1 MITETRSRKIGVGER
16 VAKPLGIGVVGVGG
30 GGGNIVSH
38 LSRRGIKN
46 VDFYAINT
54 DKQAL
59 DKLDAGLET
68 IQIGAR
74 ICDGEGAGG
83 DPEVG
88 RSAAQEDTQLLMS
101 KFNGKRLLFIVS
113 CMGGGTGTGAS
124 PVIANHA
131 SHENPGLLTI
141 SILTTPGGGSG
152 DQTVTLASQGIRAM
166 RQEVD
171 AMMVVPNNKPGMGMR
186 ARQREVNKL
195 VYEKIN
201 AIARL
206 LVDTQIP
213 NIDMADLK
221 ATLSK
226 LDGEAVNMFIGTASL
241 EPDEMKDEVAEQ
253 GDSQARFKGL
263 LTQALDT
270 DWLTIDFGAPIEE
283 GRGVLSFTLGGDEDD
298 EDIDDITDE
307 SSIKQSVE
315 EMQTGART
323 SNLKVASFIDD
334 ELQKGAMVAT
344 VVLRAAHSESA
355 IAVDEVDEVEEETTT
370 ESFADYEEEEAE
382 FDPSSLP
389 LKKEPVGLGGAI
401 DEFDEHVVSQD
412 AAAPSS
418 STLDFTANEE
428 ASTEFT
434 RKNPS

>member
-1 MITETRSRKIGVGER
+1 MLTETRSRKIGVGER

-38 LSRRGIKN
+38 LSKRGIQN

-59 DKLDAGLET
+59 DELDAGLET

-124 PVIANHA
+124 PVIADHA

-141 SILTTPGGGSG
+141 SILTTPDGGSG
-152 DQTVTLASQGIRAM
+152 DQTVALASDGIRAM
-166 RQEVD
+166 REEVD

-186 ARQREVNKL
+186 KRHREVNNL
-195 VYEKIN
+195 VFEKIN

-206 LVDTQIP
+206 LVDTQVP

-241 EPDEMKDEVAEQ
+241 EPDEMKEEVSERR
-253 GDSQARFKGL
+253 DSQARFKGL

-270 DWLTIDFGAPIEE
+270 DWLTIDFDAPIEE

-298 EDIDDITDE
+298 DDIDDITDE

-315 EMQTGART
+315 EMQTGAKT
-323 SNLKVASFIDD
+323 SNLKVASFID
-334 ELQKGAMVAT
+334 EALPKGTMVAT
-344 VVLRAAHSESA
+344 VVLRATHSEIDSV
-355 IAVDEVDEVEEETTT
+355 VDEADQDTTT
-370 ESFADYEEEEAE
+370 VTPVGYNEGNE
-382 FDPSSLP
+382 FDPASLP
-389 LKKEPVGLGGAI
+389 TEKEVADLKEDADDFDNFI
-401 DEFDEHVVSQD
+401 DDQDEVSLSN
-412 AAAPSS
+412 PP
-418 STLDFTANEE
+418 LDFTANED
-428 ASTEFT
+428 ATTEFT

>member
-1 MITETRSRKIGVGER
+1 MITEASNRKIGVGDR
-16 VAKPLGIGVVGVGG
+16 VVKPLGIGVVGVGG

-38 LSRRGIKN
+38 LSKRGIKN

-59 DKLDAGLET
+59 DELDAGLET

-141 SILTTPGGGSG
+141 SILTTPGGGSS
-152 DQTVTLASQGIRAM
+152 DQTVTLAAQGIHTM
-166 RQEVD
+166 RDEVD
-171 AMMVVPNNKPGMGMR
+171 ALMVVPNNKPGIGMR
-186 ARQREVNKL
+186 KRHREVNKL

-206 LVDTQIP
+206 LVDTQVP

-241 EPDEMKDEVAEQ
+241 EPDEMQDELTESN
-253 GDSQARFKGL
+253 DSQARFKGL

-270 DWLTIDFGAPIEE
+270 EWLSIDFGAPIEE

-298 EDIDDITDE
+298 DDIDDITDE

-315 EMQTGART
+315 EVQTGAKT
-323 SNLKVASFIDD
+323 SNLKVASFID
-334 ELQKGAMVAT
+334 EKLPKGAMVAT
-344 VVLRAAHSESA
+344 VVLRAAHSEQGTV
-355 IAVDEVDEVEEETTT
+355 VDDVEVDTETETLSPT
-370 ESFADYEEEEAE
+370 QYDDDDDDAP

-389 LKKEPVGLGGAI
+389 KKEPVDLKEGADDFDKLIDDQGDVAPRGLA
-401 DEFDEHVVSQD
+401 
-412 AAAPSS
+412 
-418 STLDFTANEE
+418 LDLTTNED
-428 ASTEFT
+428 ASTELT

>member
-1 MITETRSRKIGVGER
+1 MITETRSRKIGVGEP

-68 IQIGAR
+68 IQIGER

-83 DPEVG
+83 NPEVG
-88 RSAAQEDTQLLMS
+88 RGAAQEDTQLLMS

-166 RQEVD
+166 REEVD
-171 AMMVVPNNKPGMGMR
+171 ALMVVPNNKPGMGMR
-186 ARQREVNKL
+186 ARQREVNTL

-241 EPDEMKDEVAEQ
+241 EPEEMKEEVSES

-263 LTQALDT
+263 LAQALDT
-270 DWLTIDFGAPIEE
+270 EWLTIDFGAPIEE

-315 EMQTGART
+315 EMQTGAKT

-334 ELQKGAMVAT
+334 DLPKGAMVAT
-344 VVLRAAHSESA
+344 VVLRAAHSEVETSVDAFDEESSTHASA
-355 IAVDEVDEVEEETTT
+355 EFD
-370 ESFADYEEEEAE
+370 EEAE
-382 FDPSSLP
+382 FDPSMLP
-389 LKKEPVGLGGAI
+389 VDNEPVGLDG
-401 DEFDEHVVSQD
+401 DTDDFDAHVDSQNEV
-412 AAAPSS
+412 APSNS
-418 STLDFTANEE
+418 ALDFTANED
-428 ASTEFT
+428 ASTELT

>member
-1 MITETRSRKIGVGER
+1 MMTETRSRKIGVGER
-16 VAKPLGIGVVGVGG
+16 VVKPLGIGVVGVGG

-38 LSRRGIKN
+38 LAKRGIQN

-59 DKLDAGLET
+59 DELDAGLET

-131 SHENPGLLTI
+131 SHENPGLLTV
-141 SILTTPGGGSG
+141 SILTTPDGGSG
-152 DQTVTLASQGIRAM
+152 DQTVALASEGIRAM
-166 RQEVD
+166 RDEVD
-171 AMMVVPNNKPGMGMR
+171 ALMVVPNNKPGIGMR
-186 ARQREVNKL
+186 KRHREVNEL

-213 NIDMADLK
+213 NVDMADLK

-226 LDGEAVNMFIGTASL
+226 LDGEAVDMFIGTASI
-241 EPDEMKDEVAEQ
+241 EPEEMREEVHQ
-253 GDSQARFKGL
+253 TQDSQARFKGL
-263 LTQALDT
+263 LAQALDT
-270 DWLTIDFGAPIEE
+270 DWLTIDFNAPIAE

-307 SSIKQSVE
+307 SSIKHSVE
-315 EMQTGART
+315 EMQAGAKT
-323 SNLKVASFIDD
+323 SNLKVASYIDD
-334 ELQKGAMVAT
+334 KLPKGAMVAT
-344 VVLRAAHSESA
+344 VVLRAAYSSSEA
-355 IAVDEVDEVEEETTT
+355 TVDDAETTDM
-370 ESFADYEEEEAE
+370 EIGYDDEPE
-382 FDPSSLP
+382 FDPASLP
-389 LKKEPVGLGGAI
+389 KDKKAVTLTESAE
-401 DEFDEHVVSQD
+401 EFDDFIEDQD
-412 AAAPSS
+412 EIAPPNPS
-418 STLDFTANEE
+418 LDFTANED
-428 ASTEFT
+428 ATTEFT

>member
-1 MITETRSRKIGVGER
+1 MMTETSGRKIGVGER

-38 LSRRGIKN
+38 LSKRGIKN

-54 DKQAL
+54 DRQAL
-59 DKLDAGLET
+59 DELDAGLET

-74 ICDGEGAGG
+74 ICDGAGAGG

-101 KFNGKRLLFIVS
+101 KFERKRLLFIVS

-141 SILTTPGGGSG
+141 SILTTPGGGIG
-152 DQTVTLASQGIRAM
+152 DQTVALASDGIREM
-166 RQEVD
+166 RDEVD
-171 AMMVVPNNKPGMGMR
+171 ALMVVPNNRPGIGMR
-186 ARQREVNKL
+186 KRHREVNEL

-206 LVDTQIP
+206 LVDTQVP
-213 NIDMADLK
+213 NIDLADLK

-241 EPDEMKDEVAEQ
+241 EPDEMQHEVSESR
-253 GDSQARFKGL
+253 DSQARFKGL
-263 LTQALDT
+263 LAQALDT

-315 EMQTGART
+315 EMQTGAKT
-323 SNLKVASFIDD
+323 SNLKVASFVDD
-334 ELQKGAMVAT
+334 KLPKGAMVAT
-344 VVLRAAHSESA
+344 VVLRAAQSEYEA
-355 IAVDEVDEVEEETTT
+355 AVDEIEEDVVTRSSTDYDDESPFDPLSLPTEKELVDLT
-370 ESFADYEEEEAE
+370 ESADDFEKVIDDQDDAS
-382 FDPSSLP
+382 PQGSS
-389 LKKEPVGLGGAI
+389 
-401 DEFDEHVVSQD
+401 
-412 AAAPSS
+412 
-418 STLDFTANEE
+418 LDFTANED
-428 ASTEFT
+428 ASTELT

>member
-1 MITETRSRKIGVGER
+1 MMTETRSRKIGVGER

-38 LSRRGIKN
+38 LSKRHIQN

-59 DKLDAGLET
+59 DELDAGLET

-131 SHENPGLLTI
+131 SHENPGLLTV
-141 SILTTPGGGSG
+141 SILTTPDGGSG
-152 DQTVTLASQGIRAM
+152 DQTVALASQGIRAM
-166 RQEVD
+166 RDEVD
-171 AMMVVPNNKPGMGMR
+171 ALMVVPNNKPGIGMR
-186 ARQREVNKL
+186 KRHREVNEL
-195 VYEKIN
+195 VFEKIN

-213 NIDMADLK
+213 NVDMADLK

-226 LDGEAVNMFIGTASL
+226 LEGEAVDMFIGTASL
-241 EPDEMKDEVAEQ
+241 EPDEMREEAAASH
-253 GDSQARFKGL
+253 DSQARFKGL
-263 LTQALDT
+263 LAQALDT
-270 DWLTIDFGAPIEE
+270 EWLSIDFDAPIEE

-298 EDIDDITDE
+298 DDIDDITDE

-323 SNLKVASFIDD
+323 SNLKVASYIDD
-334 ELQKGAMVAT
+334 QLPKGAMVAT
-344 VVLRAAHSESA
+344 VVLRAAHSGIEL
-355 IAVDEVDEVEEETTT
+355 AVDDTNANETAFGYADE
-370 ESFADYEEEEAE
+370 SE
-382 FDPSSLP
+382 FDPASLPKDKKAVSLTESAEEFDNFIDDQDDASAPNSSL
-389 LKKEPVGLGGAI
+389 
-401 DEFDEHVVSQD
+401 
-412 AAAPSS
+412 
-418 STLDFTANEE
+418 DFSANEE
-428 ASTEFT
+428 ATTEFT

>member
-1 MITETRSRKIGVGER
+1 MMTETRSRKIGVGER
-16 VAKPLGIGVVGVGG
+16 VVKPLGIGVVGVGG

-38 LSRRGIKN
+38 LAKRGIQN

-59 DKLDAGLET
+59 DELDAGLET

-131 SHENPGLLTI
+131 SHENPGLLTV
-141 SILTTPGGGSG
+141 SILTTPDGGSG
-152 DQTVTLASQGIRAM
+152 DQTVALASEGIRAM
-166 RQEVD
+166 RDEVD
-171 AMMVVPNNKPGMGMR
+171 ALMVVPNNKPGIGMR
-186 ARQREVNKL
+186 KRHREVNEL

-201 AIARL
+201 AISRL

-213 NIDMADLK
+213 NVDMADLK

-226 LDGEAVNMFIGTASL
+226 LDGEAVDMFIGTASI
-241 EPDEMKDEVAEQ
+241 EPEEMREEVHQ
-253 GDSQARFKGL
+253 TQDSQARFKGL
-263 LTQALDT
+263 LAQALDT
-270 DWLTIDFGAPIEE
+270 DWLTIDFNAPIAE

-307 SSIKQSVE
+307 SSIKHSVE
-315 EMQTGART
+315 EMQAGAKT
-323 SNLKVASFIDD
+323 SNLKVASYIDD
-334 ELQKGAMVAT
+334 KLPKGAMVAT
-344 VVLRAAHSESA
+344 VVLRAAYSSSEA
-355 IAVDEVDEVEEETTT
+355 TVDDAATNDMEIGYDDEP
-370 ESFADYEEEEAE
+370 E
-382 FDPSSLP
+382 FDPASLP
-389 LKKEPVGLGGAI
+389 KDKKAVTLTESAE
-401 DEFDEHVVSQD
+401 EFDDFIEDQD
-412 AAAPSS
+412 EIAPPNPS
-418 STLDFTANEE
+418 LDFTANED
-428 ASTEFT
+428 ATTEFT

>member
-1 MITETRSRKIGVGER
+1 MMTETRSRKIGVGER

-38 LSRRGIKN
+38 LAKRGIQN

-59 DKLDAGLET
+59 DELDAGLET
-68 IQIGAR
+68 MQIGAR
-74 ICDGEGAGG
+74 ICEGEGAGG

-88 RSAAQEDTQLLMS
+88 RSAAQEDTQQLMS

-124 PVIANHA
+124 PIIANHA
-131 SHENPGLLTI
+131 SHENPGLLTV

-152 DQTVTLASQGIRAM
+152 DQTVTLASEGIRAM
-166 RQEVD
+166 RDEVD
-171 AMMVVPNNKPGMGMR
+171 ALMVLPNNKPGMGMLKR
-186 ARQREVNKL
+186 FREVNEL

-206 LVDTQIP
+206 LVNTQIP
-213 NIDMADLK
+213 NVDMADLK

-226 LDGEAVNMFIGTASL
+226 LDGEAVDMFIGTALL
-241 EPDEMKDEVAEQ
+241 EPNEMKEEVSESR
-253 GDSQARFKGL
+253 DSQARFKGL
-263 LTQALDT
+263 LAQALDT
-270 DWLTIDFGAPIEE
+270 DWLTIDFSAPIEE

-298 EDIDDITDE
+298 DDIDDITDE

-315 EMQTGART
+315 EMQIGAKT
-323 SNLKVASFIDD
+323 SNLKVASYID
-334 ELQKGAMVAT
+334 EQLPKGAMLAT
-344 VVLRAAHSESA
+344 VVLRAAHSDINVA
-355 IAVDEVDEVEEETTT
+355 IDETDED
-370 ESFADYEEEEAE
+370 SSEALSSYNDGPD

-389 LKKEPVGLGGAI
+389 KTADLNEDADDFDSFI
-401 DEFDEHVVSQD
+401 DDQDEASPAD
-412 AAAPSS
+412 PP
-418 STLDFTANEE
+418 LDFSVNED
-428 ASTEFT
+428 ATTEFT

>member
-1 MITETRSRKIGVGER
+1 MMTETSSRKIGVGER
-16 VAKPLGIGVVGVGG
+16 VAKRLGIGVVGVGG

-38 LSRRGIKN
+38 LSKRGIRN

-59 DKLDAGLET
+59 DELDAGLET
-68 IQIGAR
+68 IQIGEK
-74 ICDGEGAGG
+74 ICNGEGAGG

-101 KFNGKRLLFIVS
+101 KFNEMRLLFIVS

-131 SHENPGLLTI
+131 THENPGLLTI
-141 SILTTPGGGSG
+141 SILTTPGGGTG

-166 RQEVD
+166 RGEVD
-171 AMMVVPNNKPGMGMR
+171 ALMVVPNNKPGIGMR
-186 ARQREVNKL
+186 KRQREVNEL
-195 VYEKIN
+195 VYEKIG
-201 AIARL
+201 AIASL

-226 LDGEAVNMFIGTASL
+226 LDGEAVDMFIGTASL
-241 EPDEMKDEVAEQ
+241 EPDEMKDEAVESR
-253 GDSQARFKGL
+253 DSQARFKGL
-263 LTQALDT
+263 LAQALDT
-270 DWLTIDFGAPIEE
+270 DWLNIDFGAPIEE

-315 EMQTGART
+315 EMQTGAKT
-323 SNLKVASFIDD
+323 SNLKVASFVDD
-334 ELQKGAMVAT
+334 KLPKGAMVAT
-344 VVLRAAHSESA
+344 VVLRAAHSGFDAVGDQIEEDATTSSAAVYDDESPFDPASLPTEREVVDLTESA
-355 IAVDEVDEVEEETTT
+355 DDFDSVIVDQD
-370 ESFADYEEEEAE
+370 
-382 FDPSSLP
+382 
-389 LKKEPVGLGGAI
+389 
-401 DEFDEHVVSQD
+401 D
-412 AAAPSS
+412 AAPPGPS
-418 STLDFTANEE
+418 LDFTANEE
-428 ASTEFT
+428 ASTELT

>member
-1 MITETRSRKIGVGER
+1 MTETRSRKIGVGER
-16 VAKPLGIGVVGVGG
+16 VVKPLGIGVVGVGG

-38 LSRRGIKN
+38 LAKRGIQN

-59 DKLDAGLET
+59 DELDAGLET

-131 SHENPGLLTI
+131 SHENPGLLTV
-141 SILTTPGGGSG
+141 SILTTPDGGSG
-152 DQTVTLASQGIRAM
+152 DQTVALASEGIRAM
-166 RQEVD
+166 RDEVD
-171 AMMVVPNNKPGMGMR
+171 ALMVVPNNKPGIGMR
-186 ARQREVNKL
+186 KRHREVNEL

-201 AIARL
+201 AISRL

-213 NIDMADLK
+213 NVDMADLK

-226 LDGEAVNMFIGTASL
+226 LDGEAVDMFIGTASI
-241 EPDEMKDEVAEQ
+241 EPEEMREEVHQ
-253 GDSQARFKGL
+253 TQDSQARFKGL
-263 LTQALDT
+263 LAQALDT
-270 DWLTIDFGAPIEE
+270 DWLTIDFNAPIAE

-307 SSIKQSVE
+307 SSIKHSVE
-315 EMQTGART
+315 EMQAGAKT
-323 SNLKVASFIDD
+323 SNLKVASYIDD
-334 ELQKGAMVAT
+334 KLPKGAMVAT
-344 VVLRAAHSESA
+344 VVLRAAYSSSEA
-355 IAVDEVDEVEEETTT
+355 TVDDAATNDMEIGYDDEP
-370 ESFADYEEEEAE
+370 E
-382 FDPSSLP
+382 FDPASLP
-389 LKKEPVGLGGAI
+389 KDKKAVTLTESAE
-401 DEFDEHVVSQD
+401 EFDDFIEDQD
-412 AAAPSS
+412 EIAPPNPS
-418 STLDFTANEE
+418 LDFTANED
-428 ASTEFT
+428 ATTEFT

>member
-1 MITETRSRKIGVGER
+1 MMTETRSRKIGVGER

-38 LSRRGIKN
+38 LAKRGIQN

-59 DKLDAGLET
+59 DELDAGLET
-68 IQIGAR
+68 MQIGAR
-74 ICDGEGAGG
+74 ICEGEGAGG

-88 RSAAQEDTQLLMS
+88 RSAAQEDTQQLMS

-124 PVIANHA
+124 PIIANHA
-131 SHENPGLLTI
+131 SHENPGLLTV

-152 DQTVTLASQGIRAM
+152 DQTVTLASEGIRAM
-166 RQEVD
+166 RDEVD
-171 AMMVVPNNKPGMGMR
+171 ALMVLPNNKPGMGMLKR
-186 ARQREVNKL
+186 FREVNEL

-206 LVDTQIP
+206 LVNTQIP
-213 NIDMADLK
+213 NVDMADLK

-226 LDGEAVNMFIGTASL
+226 LDGEAVDMFIGTALL
-241 EPDEMKDEVAEQ
+241 EPNEMKEEVSESR
-253 GDSQARFKGL
+253 DSQARFKGL
-263 LTQALDT
+263 LAQALDT
-270 DWLTIDFGAPIEE
+270 DWLKIDFSAPIEE

-298 EDIDDITDE
+298 DDIDDITDE

-315 EMQTGART
+315 EMQIGAKT
-323 SNLKVASFIDD
+323 SNLKVASYID
-334 ELQKGAMVAT
+334 EKLPKGAMVAT
-344 VVLRAAHSESA
+344 VVLRAAHSGIKVA
-355 IAVDEVDEVEEETTT
+355 IDETDEDSSDTL
-370 ESFADYEEEEAE
+370 SSYNDDPD

-389 LKKEPVGLGGAI
+389 KTADLNEDADDFDSFI
-401 DEFDEHVVSQD
+401 DDQDEASPAD
-412 AAAPSS
+412 PP
-418 STLDFTANEE
+418 LDFSVNED
-428 ASTEFT
+428 ATTEFT

>member
-1 MITETRSRKIGVGER
+1 MMTETTSRKIGVGER
-16 VAKPLGIGVVGVGG
+16 VVKRLGIGVVGVGG

-38 LSRRGIKN
+38 LSKRGIRN

-59 DKLDAGLET
+59 DELDAGLET
-68 IQIGAR
+68 IQIGEK
-74 ICDGEGAGG
+74 ICNGEGAGG

-101 KFNGKRLLFIVS
+101 KFNEMRLLFIVS

-141 SILTTPGGGSG
+141 SILTTPGGGIG
-152 DQTVTLASQGIRAM
+152 DQTVTLASEGIRAM
-166 RQEVD
+166 RDEVD
-171 AMMVVPNNKPGMGMR
+171 ALMVVPNNRPGIGMR
-186 ARQREVNKL
+186 KRHREVNEL
-195 VYEKIN
+195 VFEKIN

-213 NIDMADLK
+213 NVDMADLK

-226 LDGEAVNMFIGTASL
+226 LDGEAVDMFIGTASL
-241 EPDEMKDEVAEQ
+241 DPDEMREVASESR
-253 GDSQARFKGL
+253 DSQARFKGL

-270 DWLTIDFGAPIEE
+270 DWLTIDFSTPIEE

-323 SNLKVASFIDD
+323 SNLKVASFVDD
-334 ELQKGAMVAT
+334 ALPKGAMVAT
-344 VVLRAAHSESA
+344 VVLRAANSGTD
-355 IAVDEVDEVEEETTT
+355 AVIDDETAAPDT
-370 ESFADYEEEEAE
+370 SSSYNDAPD

-389 LKKEPVGLGGAI
+389 KATDLKEAADDFDNFI
-401 DEFDEHVVSQD
+401 EDQDETS
-412 AAAPSS
+412 PPS
-418 STLDFTANEE
+418 STLDFTANED
-428 ASTEFT
+428 ATTEFT

>member
-1 MITETRSRKIGVGER
+1 MMTETSSRKIGVGER
-16 VAKPLGIGVVGVGG
+16 VAQRLGIGVVGVGG

-38 LSRRGIKN
+38 LSNRGIRN

-68 IQIGAR
+68 IQIGEK
-74 ICDGEGAGG
+74 ICNGEGAGG
-83 DPEVG
+83 DPEIG

-101 KFNGKRLLFIVS
+101 KFNEMRLLFIVS

-131 SHENPGLLTI
+131 THENPGLLTI
-141 SILTTPGGGSG
+141 SILTMPGGGTG

-166 RQEVD
+166 RDEVD
-171 AMMVVPNNKPGMGMR
+171 ALMVVPNNKPGIGMR
-186 ARQREVNKL
+186 KRQREVNEL
-195 VYEKIN
+195 VYEKIG
-201 AIARL
+201 AIANL

-226 LDGEAVNMFIGTASL
+226 IDDEAVDMFIGTASL
-241 EPDEMKDEVAEQ
+241 EPNEMKDEAIE
-253 GDSQARFKGL
+253 GRDSQARFKGL
-263 LTQALDT
+263 LAHALDT
-270 DWLTIDFGAPIEE
+270 DWLNIDFEAPIEE

-323 SNLKVASFIDD
+323 SNLKVASFVD
-334 ELQKGAMVAT
+334 EKLPKGAMVAT
-344 VVLRAAHSESA
+344 VVLRAAHSEA
-355 IAVDEVDEVEEETTT
+355 EAVIDEMEEDTAPVSPVAYDDE
-370 ESFADYEEEEAE
+370 SP
-382 FDPSSLP
+382 FDPTSLP
-389 LKKEPVGLGGAI
+389 TEKEVVDLKEGADDFEKI
-401 DEFDEHVVSQD
+401 MDEQEI
-412 AAAPSS
+412 AAPGGSS
-418 STLDFTANEE
+418 LDFTANED
-428 ASTEFT
+428 ATTEFT